1 MMFTTQLC
9 EVQVGCVS
17 KVVVQYHDQGRA
29 GQVCQTVQLFALI
42 SLPLMLL
49 FRIDDASSN
58 QSYLDR
64 EQLSSL
70 QNSPIS
76 GSLHLKALPKAKGT

>member
-9 EVQVGCVS
+9 EVLVRCVS

-58 QSYLDR
+58 QSYLGR

-70 QNSPIS
+70 QNIPILS
-76 GSLHLKALPKAKGT
+76 SLHLKALPKAKGT

>member
-9 EVQVGCVS
+9 EVWVGCVS
-17 KVVVQYHDQGRA
+17 KVVGQYHDQGRA

-49 FRIDDASSN
+49 FRIDDAPSN
-58 QSYLDR
+58 QSYMGR

-70 QNSPIS
+70 QNSPILS
-76 GSLHLKALPKAKGT
+76 SLH